1 MTRSASTTG
10 KTQRTYEMSE
20 MSRGLLDHIC
30 IVLPNYTKTDLINLS
45 IYWLG
50 ASFRDIQA
58 ANECDIKE
66 AAKIMKDKLTET
78 GYAPIVQSMVKDLKI
93 TNLDRFIEEQESRN
107 RPETFYPGGSPLPFY
122 PDRSIQPFYGDLH
135 GIPLLGV
142 DGRGEVRDRDDQG
155 PSAPADP
162 LRCGYLGG
170 TRSAD
175 APYLLTTSIM
185 PLIFG
190 IVGASPL

>member
-78 GYAPIVQSMVKDLKI
+78 GYAPIVESMVKDLKV

-107 RPETFYPGGSPLPFY
+107 RLRNVLPGRGRPLPHTPVFSGILT
-122 PDRSIQPFYGDLH
+122 PPPEASRRACARS
-135 GIPLLGV
+135 
-142 DGRGEVRDRDDQG
+142 GRW
-155 PSAPADP
+155 
-162 LRCGYLGG
+162 
-170 TRSAD
+170 
-175 APYLLTTSIM
+175 
-185 PLIFG
+185 
-190 IVGASPL
+190 